1 MIASKFGIGQ
11 QVRHTLLGY
20 LGVVV
25 DIDPEYSLDEPL
37 ADELAVN
44 AELRAAPWYH
54 VVMEGDDGQPVHTYL
69 AEAQL
74 SSELQEEHPEQPTM
88 DELAQTIRKQLQAPR
103 LRNCVKKPDNGLFFI
118 TSPAPDGDVDRRTA
132 IHDDLQPRIPRQH
145 GGLLVNHA
153 QLHPQRFRP
162 YGDSVLRHFPRRLGI
177 TEDIDHINFSGTSAS
192 VA

>member
-25 DIDPEYSLDEPL
+25 DIDPEYSLDEPS

-74 SSELQEEHPEQPTM
+74 SREQKYYLSGQPTV

-103 LRNCVKKPDNGLFFI
+103 LRN
-118 TSPAPDGDVDRRTA
+118 
-132 IHDDLQPRIPRQH
+132 
-145 GGLLVNHA
+145 
-153 QLHPQRFRP
+153 
-162 YGDSVLRHFPRRLGI
+162 
-177 TEDIDHINFSGTSAS
+177 
-192 VA
+192 

>member
-25 DIDPEYSLDEPL
+25 DIDPSIPL
-37 ADELAVN
+37 MNRQQTIWPLTQS
-44 AELRAAPWYH
+44 RAAPRYH

-74 SSELQEEHPEQPTM
+74 SGELQDEHPEQPTM

-103 LRNCVKKPDNGLFFI
+103 LRN
-118 TSPAPDGDVDRRTA
+118 
-132 IHDDLQPRIPRQH
+132 
-145 GGLLVNHA
+145 
-153 QLHPQRFRP
+153 
-162 YGDSVLRHFPRRLGI
+162 
-177 TEDIDHINFSGTSAS
+177 
-192 VA
+192 